1 MSSTGS
7 PRILFMGSGRFA
19 VPSLEALV
27 RSGYQVVGVVSQPP
41 RPVGR
46 SRVPTPPPAMAAA
59 MQMGLAVQ
67 TPVRLRDPGAVAAVA
82 SFRPELIVVAAYGQI
97 LPRAILDLPPHG
109 CVNIHGSLLPR
120 WRGASPIQA
129 AILAGDEYTG
139 VTLMR
144 MDTGLDTGPIL
155 ARRPT
160 PIQDDD
166 TAQTLEDRLSRMG
179 ADLLLE
185 ELPRYLGGSLHPVP
199 QEESLATYAPMIRK
213 EDGLVDWKRPAV
225 AIWRACRAYQPWPG
239 IYSYWRGRLLKIL
252 SCSPEGAMGALE
264 PPGMVVS
271 LDGGRGA
278 GVATGSGILRLMEVA
293 VEGGKALPIRDFLIG
308 HRDFVGSRLG

>member
-46 SRVPTPPPAMAAA
+46 SRVPTPPPAMSAA
-59 MQMGLAVQ
+59 MEMGLAVQ

-82 SFRPELIVVAAYGQI
+82 SFRPGLIVVAAYGQI

-109 CVNIHGSLLPR
+109 CLNIHGSLLPR

-144 MDTGLDTGPIL
+144 MDAGLDTGPIL

-160 PIQDDD
+160 PIQEDD

-179 ADLLLE
+179 AELLLE
-185 ELPRYLGGSLHPVP
+185 ELPRYLDGSLHPMP

-213 EDGLVDWKRPAV
+213 EDGLVDWTRPAV

-252 SCSPEGAMGALE
+252 SCRPEGAMGDLE
-264 PPGMVVS
+264 SPGMVVS
-271 LDGGRGA
+271 LDAGRGA
-278 GVATGSGILRLMEVA
+278 GVATGSGILRLIEVA

-308 HRDFVGSRLG
+308 HRDFIGSRLG